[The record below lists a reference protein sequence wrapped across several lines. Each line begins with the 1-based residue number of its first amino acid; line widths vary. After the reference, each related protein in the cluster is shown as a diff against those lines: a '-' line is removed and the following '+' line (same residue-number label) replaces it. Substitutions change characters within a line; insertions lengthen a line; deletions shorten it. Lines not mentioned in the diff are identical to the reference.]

1 MPVLLGIDFGAK
13 RIGVAVTDESGSM
26 AFPLTCIGFV
36 SRKQVLAELQK
47 LIKEYKVVRIVAGLP
62 KNLKGEIGPAAEKIM
77 KHVDWFRSQME
88 IPWDLSD
95 ERMSTAEVER
105 ILIDADVRRDKRKEV
120 RDQLAAQRI
129 LQVYLENIKNGPENG
144 PETDS

>member
-1 MPVLLGIDFGAK
+1 MAVLLGIDFGAK
-13 RIGVAVTDESGSM
+13 RIGIAVTDESGSM
-26 AFPLTCIGFV
+26 AFPFGCINFK

-47 LIKEYKVVRIVAGLP
+47 IIKEYKAVKIVAGLP
-62 KNLKGEIGPAAEKIM
+62 KTLKGEIGPAAEKIM
-77 KHVDWFRSQME
+77 KHVDWFRSQMD

-105 ILIDADVRRDKRKEV
+105 VLLDADVRRDKRKEV

-129 LQVYLENIKNGPENG
+129 LQVYLDIIRNGPENG
-144 PETDS
+144 